1 MNFRETP
8 GKIGR
13 VGMSVEGKTSV
24 EILSEKE
31 TSKTKSRQGSNDFYY
46 ALSYQRCGRLLL
58 CHVILK
64 MRYSLYVNKGFVC
77 ISVPIQNIEFRQL
90 FIFSWF

>member
-46 ALSYQRCGRLLL
+46 ALSYERCGT
-58 CHVILK
+58 
-64 MRYSLYVNKGFVC
+64 VC
-77 ISVPIQNIEFRQL
+77 M
-90 FIFSWF
+90 